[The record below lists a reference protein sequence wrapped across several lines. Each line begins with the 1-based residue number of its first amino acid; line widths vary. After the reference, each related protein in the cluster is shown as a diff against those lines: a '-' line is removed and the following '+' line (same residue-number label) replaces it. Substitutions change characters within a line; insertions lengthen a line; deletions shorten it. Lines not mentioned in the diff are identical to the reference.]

1 MSQNALNQSVT
12 SRSFTGNSGASSGMV
27 TPAQVMQ
34 FLGRTAEGGGS
45 NGLMAQDVLQLMQHT
60 PALSAE
66 ISPQL
71 APVVQLIAPKAVQ
84 VAEVL
89 DTVCTRYQPQ
99 IAVLN
104 NSQNGRVAGGELART
119 LQTLPAAQGPEGQR
133 LLRQLQQGRL
143 PHDEALQSKL
153 AGLLDKAR
161 PGDTSARLP
170 QLLRQLVKGAP
181 EAGEI
186 LHKIFSGEEKKT
198 AGEKENAASDSLSE
212 GKTSP
217 ERQTEDEQTVTSFS
231 PPVQQREG
239 QRQSSSDGEPQRE
252 EDEDGDMTVKG
263 GAAARQG
270 ADVISPSSP
279 CAAADVSGAP
289 FGSLE
294 GRALAVN
301 LIFPPGLS
309 TVNQAQAQKA
319 AGHILQ
325 NSQISLSALVEVPLD
340 GLLLQA
346 ATLGLK
352 TFSNTADAVSK
363 SIKINGD
370 AQARLTDKKVAD
382 MQDQLAKAREQEH
395 KSKKAKFWSAIFSPI
410 TTLLKFVFKPVVD
423 LIKKIPGVEQA
434 FNWIQKNISEIA
446 LPLAIISSLVCP
458 MSLPMMLGILATT
471 TVTAGFS
478 IANKIMGDKAPS
490 WLKVTDQIGDMV
502 AGMAMM
508 VATGSMFGYLGKAV
522 RGVEQLFNF
531 LGSKAQTLKNLSA
544 GIQAFTSVG
553 DGVSQYVIGSQLAKL
568 QKELGDIEAEM
579 GLDEMQADW
588 LKSAQSQAVSN
599 LENILNR
606 SATVSESASKAI
618 AEAGS
623 IRARLANA
631 IV

>member
-1 MSQNALNQSVT
+1 
-12 SRSFTGNSGASSGMV
+12 
-27 TPAQVMQ
+27 
-34 FLGRTAEGGGS
+34 
-45 NGLMAQDVLQLMQHT
+45 
-60 PALSAE
+60 
-66 ISPQL
+66 
-71 APVVQLIAPKAVQ
+71 
-84 VAEVL
+84 
-89 DTVCTRYQPQ
+89 
-99 IAVLN
+99 
-104 NSQNGRVAGGELART
+104 
-119 LQTLPAAQGPEGQR
+119 
-133 LLRQLQQGRL
+133 
-143 PHDEALQSKL
+143 
-153 AGLLDKAR
+153 
-161 PGDTSARLP
+161 
-170 QLLRQLVKGAP
+170 
-181 EAGEI
+181 
-186 LHKIFSGEEKKT
+186 
-198 AGEKENAASDSLSE
+198 
-212 GKTSP
+212 
-217 ERQTEDEQTVTSFS
+217 
-231 PPVQQREG
+231 
-239 QRQSSSDGEPQRE
+239 
-252 EDEDGDMTVKG
+252 
-263 GAAARQG
+263 
-270 ADVISPSSP
+270 
-279 CAAADVSGAP
+279 
-289 FGSLE
+289 
-294 GRALAVN
+294 
-301 LIFPPGLS
+301 
-309 TVNQAQAQKA
+309 
-319 AGHILQ
+319 
-325 NSQISLSALVEVPLD
+325 
-340 GLLLQA
+340 
-346 ATLGLK
+346 
-352 TFSNTADAVSK
+352 
-363 SIKINGD
+363 
-370 AQARLTDKKVAD
+370 